1 MVDFYFLQLN
11 ISSKR
16 RTFAVD
22 LSMENL
28 NKENN
33 AKRLPVSSLARS
45 TLSTGLLL
53 RLGFN
58 TSQNLFSD
66 IITLKKPDLRSAL
79 VSKKNVTATVNTL
92 KNLRGAAMK
101 FGQLMS
107 MDESIILSPDLAA
120 VFAQLRSSGYSM
132 TPSQL
137 KKILNQNWGDDWLR
151 NFKHFEVRPFA
162 AASIGQVHK
171 ATLQSG
177 EIVAIKV
184 QFPGVRQSIDNDL
197 GSLKFIMKTSGMLP
211 TNFPLDYYIT
221 QCGDLLKRET
231 DYELEAI
238 NIRRFSKFL
247 RSNDKLN
254 VPKVYNELSTQETLT
269 MSFFE
274 GRELSSN
281 IAYDQSSIND
291 ISFSLLEL
299 LLNEIFTFKFV
310 QTDPNLANFL
320 FSEGD
325 NSLCILDFGACC
337 QVSEVTH
344 ELYKDLLNVALTLD
358 ANKIKSFLEDK
369 SFIPKN
375 ASSEG
380 AKFFD
385 RIISIAINEISQ
397 NEMFDFQQSKVFE
410 IISEEDLNLYFEL
423 IPSSL
428 FGSDFIFI
436 QRKIFGLILFFRA
449 IGAKLP
455 LLKIL
460 KKQSKYI

>member
-1 MVDFYFLQLN
+1 M
-11 ISSKR
+11 K
-16 RTFAVD
+16 
-22 LSMENL
+22 NL
-28 NKENN
+28 YNENN

-137 KKILNQNWGDDWLR
+137 KKILNQNWGDGWLR

-171 ATLQSG
+171 ATLKSG

-197 GSLKFIMKTSGMLP
+197 SSLKFIMKTSGMLP
-211 TNFPLDYYIT
+211 AKFPLDYYIS

-238 NIRRFSKFL
+238 NITRFSEFL

-254 VPKVYNELSTQETLT
+254 VPKVYNQLSTQETLT

-274 GRELSSN
+274 GRELSSKM
-281 IAYDQSSIND
+281 AYDQSSINE
-291 ISFSLLEL
+291 ISLSLLEL
-299 LLNEIFTFKFV
+299 LLNEIFTFKLV

-320 FSEGD
+320 LSESD

-337 QVSEVTH
+337 QVSEATH

-369 SFIPKN
+369 NFIPKD

-380 AKFFD
+380 TKFFD
-385 RIISIAINEISQ
+385 RIISIAINETSQ
-397 NEMFDFQQSKVFE
+397 NEFFDFQQSKVFE
-410 IISEEDLNLYFEL
+410 IITEEDLNLYFEL

-460 KKQSKYI
+460 KQQSKSI

>member
-1 MVDFYFLQLN
+1 M
-11 ISSKR
+11 
-16 RTFAVD
+16 AMD
-22 LSMENL
+22 LSMKNL
-28 NKENN
+28 HNENN
-33 AKRLPVSSLARS
+33 AKRLPVSSLVRS

-137 KKILNQNWGDDWLR
+137 KKILNQNWGNGWLR
-151 NFKHFEVRPFA
+151 NFKHFEVTPFA

-171 ATLQSG
+171 ATLKSG

-197 GSLKFIMKTSGMLP
+197 SSLKFIMKTSGMLP
-211 TNFPLDYYIT
+211 AKFPLDYYIN

-231 DYELEAI
+231 DYELEAT
-238 NIRRFSKFL
+238 NARRFSEFL
-247 RSNDKLN
+247 KSNDKLN

-269 MSFFE
+269 MSFLE
-274 GRELSSN
+274 GRELSSKM
-281 IAYDQSSIND
+281 AYDQSSINE
-291 ISFSLLEL
+291 ISLSLLEL
-299 LLNEIFTFKFV
+299 LLNEIFTFKLV

-320 FSEGD
+320 LSEGD

-337 QVSEVTH
+337 QVSEATH

-369 SFIPKN
+369 NFIPKD

-380 AKFFD
+380 TKFFD

-397 NEMFDFQQSKVFE
+397 NEFFDFQRSKVFE
-410 IISEEDLNLYFEL
+410 IITEEDLNLYFEL

-460 KKQSKYI
+460 KQQSKYI

>member
-1 MVDFYFLQLN
+1 M
-11 ISSKR
+11 K
-16 RTFAVD
+16 
-22 LSMENL
+22 NL
-28 NKENN
+28 YNENN

-137 KKILNQNWGDDWLR
+137 KKILNQNWGDGWLR

-171 ATLQSG
+171 ATLKSG

-197 GSLKFIMKTSGMLP
+197 SSLKFIMKTSGMLP
-211 TNFPLDYYIT
+211 AKFPLDYYIS

-238 NIRRFSKFL
+238 NITRFSEFL

-254 VPKVYNELSTQETLT
+254 VPKVYNQLSTQETLT

-274 GRELSSN
+274 GRELSSKM
-281 IAYDQSSIND
+281 AYDQSSINE
-291 ISFSLLEL
+291 ISLSLLEL
-299 LLNEIFTFKFV
+299 LLNEIFTFKLV

-320 FSEGD
+320 LSEGD

-337 QVSEVTH
+337 QVSEATH

-369 SFIPKN
+369 NFIPKD

-380 AKFFD
+380 TKFFD

-397 NEMFDFQQSKVFE
+397 NEFFDFQQSKVFE
-410 IISEEDLNLYFEL
+410 IITEEDLNLYFEL

-449 IGAKLP
+449 IGAKLS

-460 KKQSKYI
+460 KQQSKSI

>member
-1 MVDFYFLQLN
+1 MKNLQN
-11 ISSKR
+11 
-16 RTFAVD
+16 
-22 LSMENL
+22 
-28 NKENN
+28 ENN

-58 TSQNLFSD
+58 TSQNLFSN

-107 MDESIILSPDLAA
+107 LDESIILSPDLAA

-137 KKILNQNWGDDWLR
+137 KKILNQNWGDGWLR
-151 NFKHFEVRPFA
+151 HFKHFEVRPFA

-171 ATLQSG
+171 ATLKSG

-197 GSLKFIMKTSGMLP
+197 SSLKFIMKTSGMLP
-211 TNFPLDYYIT
+211 AKFPLDYYIT

-238 NIRRFSKFL
+238 NITRFSEFL

-254 VPKVYNELSTQETLT
+254 VPKVYNQLSTQETLT

-274 GRELSSN
+274 GRELSSKM
-281 IAYDQSSIND
+281 AYDQSSINE
-291 ISFSLLEL
+291 ISLSLLEL
-299 LLNEIFTFKFV
+299 LLNEIFTFKLV

-320 FSEGD
+320 LSEGD

-337 QVSEVTH
+337 QVSEATH

-369 SFIPKN
+369 NFIPKD

-380 AKFFD
+380 TKFFD

-397 NEMFDFQQSKVFE
+397 NEFFDFQQSKVFE
-410 IISEEDLNLYFEL
+410 IITEEDLNLYFEL

-460 KKQSKYI
+460 KQQSKYI

>member
-1 MVDFYFLQLN
+1 M
-11 ISSKR
+11 
-16 RTFAVD
+16 AVD
-22 LSMENL
+22 LSMKNL
-28 NKENN
+28 QNENN

-58 TSQNLFSD
+58 TSQNLFSN

-137 KKILNQNWGDDWLR
+137 KKILNQNWGDGWLR

-171 ATLQSG
+171 ATLKSG

-197 GSLKFIMKTSGMLP
+197 SSLKFIMKTSGMLP
-211 TNFPLDYYIT
+211 AKFPLDYYIT

-238 NIRRFSKFL
+238 NIIRFSEFL

-254 VPKVYNELSTQETLT
+254 VPKVYNQLSTQETLT

-274 GRELSSN
+274 GRELSSKM
-281 IAYDQSSIND
+281 AYDQSSINE
-291 ISFSLLEL
+291 ISLSLLEL
-299 LLNEIFTFKFV
+299 LLNEIFTFKLV

-320 FSEGD
+320 ISEGD

-337 QVSEVTH
+337 QVSEATH

-358 ANKIKSFLEDK
+358 ANKIKSVLEDK
-369 SFIPKN
+369 NFIPKD

-380 AKFFD
+380 TKFFD

-397 NEMFDFQQSKVFE
+397 NEFFDFQQSKVFE
-410 IISEEDLNLYFEL
+410 IITEEDLNLYFEL

-460 KKQSKYI
+460 KQQSKYI

>member
-1 MVDFYFLQLN
+1 M
-11 ISSKR
+11 
-16 RTFAVD
+16 AMD
-22 LSMENL
+22 LSMKNL
-28 NKENN
+28 HNENN
-33 AKRLPVSSLARS
+33 AKRLPVSSLVRS

-137 KKILNQNWGDDWLR
+137 KKILNQNWGNGWLS

-171 ATLQSG
+171 ATLKSG

-197 GSLKFIMKTSGMLP
+197 SSLKFIMKTSGMLP
-211 TNFPLDYYIT
+211 AKFPLDYYIN

-231 DYELEAI
+231 DYELEAT
-238 NIRRFSKFL
+238 NARRFSEFL
-247 RSNDKLN
+247 KSNDKLN
-254 VPKVYNELSTQETLT
+254 VPKVYNELSTQEILT

-274 GRELSSN
+274 GRELSSK
-281 IAYDQSSIND
+281 IAYDQSSINE
-291 ISFSLLEL
+291 ISLSLLEL
-299 LLNEIFTFKFV
+299 LLNEIFTFKLV

-320 FSEGD
+320 LSEGD

-337 QVSEVTH
+337 QVSEATH

-369 SFIPKN
+369 NFIPKD

-380 AKFFD
+380 TKFFD

-397 NEMFDFQQSKVFE
+397 NEFFDFQQSKVFE
-410 IISEEDLNLYFEL
+410 LITEEDLNLYFEL

-460 KKQSKYI
+460 KQQSKYI

>member
-1 MVDFYFLQLN
+1 
-11 ISSKR
+11 
-16 RTFAVD
+16 
-22 LSMENL
+22 
-28 NKENN
+28 
-33 AKRLPVSSLARS
+33 
-45 TLSTGLLL
+45 
-53 RLGFN
+53 
-58 TSQNLFSD
+58 
-66 IITLKKPDLRSAL
+66 
-79 VSKKNVTATVNTL
+79 
-92 KNLRGAAMK
+92 
-101 FGQLMS
+101 
-107 MDESIILSPDLAA
+107 
-120 VFAQLRSSGYSM
+120 M

-137 KKILNQNWGDDWLR
+137 KKILNQNWGDGWLR

-171 ATLQSG
+171 ATLKSG

-197 GSLKFIMKTSGMLP
+197 SSLKFIMKTSGMLP
-211 TNFPLDYYIT
+211 AKFPLDYYIT

-238 NIRRFSKFL
+238 NITRFSEFL

-254 VPKVYNELSTQETLT
+254 VPKVYNQLSTQETLT

-274 GRELSSN
+274 GRELSSKM
-281 IAYDQSSIND
+281 AYDQSSINE
-291 ISFSLLEL
+291 ISLSLLEL
-299 LLNEIFTFKFV
+299 LLNEIFTFKLV

-320 FSEGD
+320 LSEGD

-337 QVSEVTH
+337 QVSEATH

-369 SFIPKN
+369 NFIPKD

-380 AKFFD
+380 TKFFD

-397 NEMFDFQQSKVFE
+397 NEFFDFQQSKVFE
-410 IISEEDLNLYFEL
+410 IITEEDLNLYFEL

-436 QRKIFGLILFFRA
+436 QRKIFGFILFFRA

-460 KKQSKYI
+460 KQRSKYI

>member
-1 MVDFYFLQLN
+1 M
-11 ISSKR
+11 K
-16 RTFAVD
+16 
-22 LSMENL
+22 NL
-28 NKENN
+28 YNENN

-58 TSQNLFSD
+58 TSQNLFSN

-137 KKILNQNWGDDWLR
+137 KKILNQNWGDGWLR

-171 ATLQSG
+171 ATLKSG

-197 GSLKFIMKTSGMLP
+197 SSLKFIMKTSGMLP
-211 TNFPLDYYIT
+211 AKFPLDYYIT

-238 NIRRFSKFL
+238 NITRFSEFL

-254 VPKVYNELSTQETLT
+254 VPKVYNQLSTQETLT

-274 GRELSSN
+274 GRELSSKM
-281 IAYDQSSIND
+281 AYDQSSINE
-291 ISFSLLEL
+291 ISLSLLEL
-299 LLNEIFTFKFV
+299 LLNEIFTFKLV

-320 FSEGD
+320 LSEGD

-337 QVSEVTH
+337 QVSEATH

-369 SFIPKN
+369 NFIPKD

-380 AKFFD
+380 TKFFD

-397 NEMFDFQQSKVFE
+397 NEFFDFQQSKVFE
-410 IISEEDLNLYFEL
+410 IITEEDLNLYFEL

-460 KKQSKYI
+460 KQQSKYI

>member
-1 MVDFYFLQLN
+1 M
-11 ISSKR
+11 
-16 RTFAVD
+16 AMD
-22 LSMENL
+22 LSMKNL
-28 NKENN
+28 HNENN
-33 AKRLPVSSLARS
+33 AKRLPVSSLVRS

-137 KKILNQNWGDDWLR
+137 KKILNQNWGNGWLS

-171 ATLQSG
+171 ATLKSG

-197 GSLKFIMKTSGMLP
+197 SSLKFIMKTSGMLP
-211 TNFPLDYYIT
+211 AKFPLDYYIN

-231 DYELEAI
+231 DYELEAT
-238 NIRRFSKFL
+238 NARRFWEFL

-269 MSFFE
+269 MSFLE
-274 GRELSSN
+274 GRELSSKM
-281 IAYDQSSIND
+281 AYDQSSINE
-291 ISFSLLEL
+291 ISLSLLEL
-299 LLNEIFTFKFV
+299 LLNEIFTFKLV

-320 FSEGD
+320 LSEGD

-337 QVSEVTH
+337 QVSEATH

-369 SFIPKN
+369 NFIPKD

-380 AKFFD
+380 TKFFD

-397 NEMFDFQQSKVFE
+397 NEFFDFQRSKVFE
-410 IISEEDLNLYFEL
+410 IITEEDLNLYFEL

-460 KKQSKYI
+460 KQQSKYS

>member
-1 MVDFYFLQLN
+1 M
-11 ISSKR
+11 K
-16 RTFAVD
+16 
-22 LSMENL
+22 NL
-28 NKENN
+28 YNENN

-137 KKILNQNWGDDWLR
+137 KKILNQNWGDGWLR

-171 ATLQSG
+171 ATLKSG

-197 GSLKFIMKTSGMLP
+197 SSLKFIMKTSGMLP
-211 TNFPLDYYIT
+211 AKFPLDYYIN

-231 DYELEAI
+231 DYELEAK
-238 NIRRFSKFL
+238 NIRRFSEFL

-254 VPKVYNELSTQETLT
+254 VPKVYNQLSTQETLT

-274 GRELSSN
+274 GRELSSKM
-281 IAYDQSSIND
+281 AYDQSSINE
-291 ISFSLLEL
+291 ISLSLLEL
-299 LLNEIFTFKFV
+299 LLNEIFTFKLV

-320 FSEGD
+320 LSEGD

-337 QVSEVTH
+337 QVSEATH

-369 SFIPKN
+369 NFIPKD

-380 AKFFD
+380 TKFFD

-397 NEMFDFQQSKVFE
+397 NEFFDFQQSKVFE
-410 IISEEDLNLYFEL
+410 IITEEDLNLYFEL

-460 KKQSKYI
+460 KQQSKYI

>member
-1 MVDFYFLQLN
+1 M
-11 ISSKR
+11 
-16 RTFAVD
+16 AMD
-22 LSMENL
+22 LSMKNL
-28 NKENN
+28 HNENN
-33 AKRLPVSSLARS
+33 AKRLPVSSLVRS

-137 KKILNQNWGDDWLR
+137 KKILNQNWGNGWLS

-171 ATLQSG
+171 ATLKSG

-197 GSLKFIMKTSGMLP
+197 SSLKFIMKTSGMLP
-211 TNFPLDYYIT
+211 AKFPLDYYIN

-231 DYELEAI
+231 DYELEAT
-238 NIRRFSKFL
+238 NIRRFSEFL
-247 RSNDKLN
+247 RSNGKIN
-254 VPKVYNELSTQETLT
+254 VPKVYNELSTQEILT

-274 GRELSSN
+274 GRELSSK
-281 IAYDQSSIND
+281 IAYDQSSINE
-291 ISFSLLEL
+291 ISLSLLEL
-299 LLNEIFTFKFV
+299 LLNEIFTFKLV

-320 FSEGD
+320 LSEGD

-337 QVSEVTH
+337 QVSEATH

-369 SFIPKN
+369 NFIPKD

-380 AKFFD
+380 TKFFD

-397 NEMFDFQQSKVFE
+397 NEFFDFQQSKVFE
-410 IISEEDLNLYFEL
+410 IITEEDLNLYFEL

-460 KKQSKYI
+460 KQQSKYT

>member
-1 MVDFYFLQLN
+1 M
-11 ISSKR
+11 
-16 RTFAVD
+16 AVD
-22 LSMENL
+22 LSMKNL
-28 NKENN
+28 HNENN
-33 AKRLPVSSLARS
+33 AKRLPVSSLVRS

-137 KKILNQNWGDDWLR
+137 KKILNQNWGNGWLS

-171 ATLQSG
+171 ATLKSG

-197 GSLKFIMKTSGMLP
+197 SSLKFIMKTSGMLP
-211 TNFPLDYYIT
+211 AKFPLDYYIN

-231 DYELEAI
+231 DYELEAT
-238 NIRRFSKFL
+238 NARRFSEFL
-247 RSNDKLN
+247 KSNDKLN

-269 MSFFE
+269 MSFLE
-274 GRELSSN
+274 GRELSSKM
-281 IAYDQSSIND
+281 AYDQSSINE
-291 ISFSLLEL
+291 ISLSLLEL
-299 LLNEIFTFKFV
+299 LLNEIFTFKLV

-320 FSEGD
+320 LSEGD

-337 QVSEVTH
+337 QVSEATH

-358 ANKIKSFLEDK
+358 ANKIKSFLEEK
-369 SFIPKN
+369 NFIPKD

-380 AKFFD
+380 TKFFD

-397 NEMFDFQQSKVFE
+397 NEFFDFQQSKVFE
-410 IISEEDLNLYFEL
+410 IITEEDLNLYFEL

-460 KKQSKYI
+460 KQQSKYI

>member
-1 MVDFYFLQLN
+1 M
-11 ISSKR
+11 
-16 RTFAVD
+16 AMD
-22 LSMENL
+22 LSMKNL
-28 NKENN
+28 HNENN
-33 AKRLPVSSLARS
+33 AKRLPVSSLVRS

-137 KKILNQNWGDDWLR
+137 KKILNQNWGNGWLS

-171 ATLQSG
+171 ATLKSG

-197 GSLKFIMKTSGMLP
+197 SSLKFIMKTSGMLP
-211 TNFPLDYYIT
+211 AKFPLDYYIN

-231 DYELEAI
+231 DYELEAT
-238 NIRRFSKFL
+238 NARRFSEFL
-247 RSNDKLN
+247 KSNDKLN

-269 MSFFE
+269 MSFLE
-274 GRELSSN
+274 GRELSSKM
-281 IAYDQSSIND
+281 AYDQSSINE
-291 ISFSLLEL
+291 ISLSLLEL
-299 LLNEIFTFKFV
+299 LLNEIFTFKLV

-320 FSEGD
+320 LSEGD

-337 QVSEVTH
+337 QVSEATH

-369 SFIPKN
+369 NFIPKD

-380 AKFFD
+380 TKFFD

-397 NEMFDFQQSKVFE
+397 NEFFDFQQSKVFE
-410 IISEEDLNLYFEL
+410 LITEEDLNLYFEL

-460 KKQSKYI
+460 KQQSKYI

>member
-1 MVDFYFLQLN
+1 M
-11 ISSKR
+11 K
-16 RTFAVD
+16 
-22 LSMENL
+22 NL
-28 NKENN
+28 YNENN

-137 KKILNQNWGDDWLR
+137 KKILNQNWGDGWLR

-171 ATLQSG
+171 ATLKSG

-197 GSLKFIMKTSGMLP
+197 SSLKFIMKTSGMLP
-211 TNFPLDYYIT
+211 AKFPLDYYIT

-238 NIRRFSKFL
+238 NITRFSEFL

-254 VPKVYNELSTQETLT
+254 VPKVYNQLSTQETLT

-274 GRELSSN
+274 GRELSSKM
-281 IAYDQSSIND
+281 AYDQSSINE
-291 ISFSLLEL
+291 ISLSLLEL
-299 LLNEIFTFKFV
+299 LLNEIFTFKLV

-320 FSEGD
+320 LSEGD

-337 QVSEVTH
+337 QVSEATH

-369 SFIPKN
+369 NFIPKD

-380 AKFFD
+380 TKFFD

-397 NEMFDFQQSKVFE
+397 NEFFDFQQSKVFE
-410 IISEEDLNLYFEL
+410 IITEEDLNLYFEL

-460 KKQSKYI
+460 KQQSKSI

>member
-1 MVDFYFLQLN
+1 M
-11 ISSKR
+11 
-16 RTFAVD
+16 AVD
-22 LSMENL
+22 LSMKNL
-28 NKENN
+28 HNENN
-33 AKRLPVSSLARS
+33 AKHLPVSSLARS

-66 IITLKKPDLRSAL
+66 IITLKKPDLRSAF

-132 TPSQL
+132 TPNQL
-137 KKILNQNWGDDWLR
+137 KKILNQNWGNGWLR

-171 ATLQSG
+171 ATLKSG

-197 GSLKFIMKTSGMLP
+197 SSLKFIMKTSGMLP
-211 TNFPLDYYIT
+211 AKFPLDYYIN

-231 DYELEAI
+231 DYELEAT
-238 NIRRFSKFL
+238 NARRFSEFL
-247 RSNDKLN
+247 KSNDKLN
-254 VPKVYNELSTQETLT
+254 VPKVYSELSTQETLT
-269 MSFFE
+269 MSFLE
-274 GRELSSN
+274 GRELSSKM
-281 IAYDQSSIND
+281 AYDQSSINE
-291 ISFSLLEL
+291 ISLSLLEL
-299 LLNEIFTFKFV
+299 LLNEIFTFKLV

-320 FSEGD
+320 LSEGE

-337 QVSEVTH
+337 QVSEATH

-358 ANKIKSFLEDK
+358 AKKIKSFLEDK
-369 SFIPKN
+369 NFIPKD

-380 AKFFD
+380 TKFFD

-397 NEMFDFQQSKVFE
+397 NEFFDFQQSKVFE
-410 IISEEDLNLYFEL
+410 IITEEDLNLYFEL

-460 KKQSKYI
+460 KQQSKYI

>member
-1 MVDFYFLQLN
+1 M
-11 ISSKR
+11 K
-16 RTFAVD
+16 
-22 LSMENL
+22 NL
-28 NKENN
+28 HNENN

-137 KKILNQNWGDDWLR
+137 KKILNQNWGDGWLR

-171 ATLQSG
+171 ATLKSG

-197 GSLKFIMKTSGMLP
+197 SSLKFIMKTSGMLP
-211 TNFPLDYYIT
+211 AKFPLDYYIN

-231 DYELEAI
+231 DYELEAT
-238 NIRRFSKFL
+238 NTRRFSEFL

-254 VPKVYNELSTQETLT
+254 VPKVYNQLSTQETLT

-274 GRELSSN
+274 GRELSSKM
-281 IAYDQSSIND
+281 AYDQSSINE
-291 ISFSLLEL
+291 ISLSLLEL
-299 LLNEIFTFKFV
+299 LLNEIFTFKLV

-320 FSEGD
+320 LSEGD

-337 QVSEVTH
+337 QVSEATH

-369 SFIPKN
+369 NFIPKD

-380 AKFFD
+380 TKFFD

-397 NEMFDFQQSKVFE
+397 NEFFDFQQSKVFE
-410 IISEEDLNLYFEL
+410 IITEEDLNLYFEL

-460 KKQSKYI
+460 KQQSKYI

>member
-1 MVDFYFLQLN
+1 M
-11 ISSKR
+11 
-16 RTFAVD
+16 AVD
-22 LSMENL
+22 LSMKNL
-28 NKENN
+28 YNENN

-137 KKILNQNWGDDWLR
+137 KKILNQNWGDGWLR

-171 ATLQSG
+171 ATLKSG

-197 GSLKFIMKTSGMLP
+197 SSLKFIMKTSGMLP
-211 TNFPLDYYIT
+211 AKFPLDYYIN

-231 DYELEAI
+231 DYELEAT
-238 NIRRFSKFL
+238 NICRFSDFL

-254 VPKVYNELSTQETLT
+254 VPKVYNQLSTQETLT

-274 GRELSSN
+274 GRELSSKM
-281 IAYDQSSIND
+281 AYDQSSINE
-291 ISFSLLEL
+291 ISLSLLEL
-299 LLNEIFTFKFV
+299 LLNEIFTFKLV

-320 FSEGD
+320 LSEGD

-337 QVSEVTH
+337 QVSEATH

-369 SFIPKN
+369 NFIPKD

-380 AKFFD
+380 TKFFD

-397 NEMFDFQQSKVFE
+397 NEFFDFQQSKVFE
-410 IISEEDLNLYFEL
+410 IITEEDLNLYFEL

-460 KKQSKYI
+460 KQQSKYI

>member
-1 MVDFYFLQLN
+1 M
-11 ISSKR
+11 K
-16 RTFAVD
+16 
-22 LSMENL
+22 NL
-28 NKENN
+28 HNENN
-33 AKRLPVSSLARS
+33 AKRLPVSSLVRS

-137 KKILNQNWGDDWLR
+137 KKILNQNWGNGWLS

-171 ATLQSG
+171 ATLKSG

-197 GSLKFIMKTSGMLP
+197 SSLKFIMKTSGMLP
-211 TNFPLDYYIT
+211 AKFPLDYYIN

-231 DYELEAI
+231 DYELEAT
-238 NIRRFSKFL
+238 NARRFSEFL
-247 RSNDKLN
+247 KSNDKLN

-269 MSFFE
+269 MSFLE
-274 GRELSSN
+274 GRELSSKM
-281 IAYDQSSIND
+281 AYDQSSINE
-291 ISFSLLEL
+291 ISLSLLEL
-299 LLNEIFTFKFV
+299 LLNEIFTFKLV

-320 FSEGD
+320 LSEGD

-337 QVSEVTH
+337 QVSEATH

-369 SFIPKN
+369 NFIPKD

-380 AKFFD
+380 TKFFD

-397 NEMFDFQQSKVFE
+397 NEFFDFQQSKVFE
-410 IISEEDLNLYFEL
+410 IITEEDLNLYFEL

-455 LLKIL
+455 LLKVL
-460 KKQSKYI
+460 KQQSKYT

>member
-1 MVDFYFLQLN
+1 MKNLQN
-11 ISSKR
+11 
-16 RTFAVD
+16 
-22 LSMENL
+22 
-28 NKENN
+28 ENN

-58 TSQNLFSD
+58 TSQNLFSN

-137 KKILNQNWGDDWLR
+137 KKILNQNWGDGWLR

-171 ATLQSG
+171 ATLKSG

-197 GSLKFIMKTSGMLP
+197 SSLKFIMKTSGMLP
-211 TNFPLDYYIT
+211 AKFPLDYYIT

-238 NIRRFSKFL
+238 NITRFSEFL

-254 VPKVYNELSTQETLT
+254 VPKVYNQLSTQETLT

-274 GRELSSN
+274 GRELSSKM
-281 IAYDQSSIND
+281 AYDQSSINE
-291 ISFSLLEL
+291 ISLSLLEL
-299 LLNEIFTFKFV
+299 LLNEIFTFKLV

-320 FSEGD
+320 ISEGD

-337 QVSEVTH
+337 QVSEATH

-358 ANKIKSFLEDK
+358 ANKIKSVLEDK
-369 SFIPKN
+369 NFIPKD

-380 AKFFD
+380 TKFFD

-397 NEMFDFQQSKVFE
+397 NEFFDFQQSKVFE
-410 IISEEDLNLYFEL
+410 IITEEDLNLYFEL

-436 QRKIFGLILFFRA
+436 QRKIFGFILFFRA

-455 LLKIL
+455 LLKML
-460 KKQSKYI
+460 KQQSKYI

>member
-1 MVDFYFLQLN
+1 M
-11 ISSKR
+11 K
-16 RTFAVD
+16 
-22 LSMENL
+22 NL
-28 NKENN
+28 YNENN

-137 KKILNQNWGDDWLR
+137 KKILNQNWGDGWLR

-171 ATLQSG
+171 ATLKSG

-197 GSLKFIMKTSGMLP
+197 SSLKFIMKTSGMLP
-211 TNFPLDYYIT
+211 AKFPLDYYIN

-231 DYELEAI
+231 DYELEAT
-238 NIRRFSKFL
+238 NARRFSEFL
-247 RSNDKLN
+247 KSNDKLN

-269 MSFFE
+269 MSFLE
-274 GRELSSN
+274 GRELSSKM
-281 IAYDQSSIND
+281 AYDQSSINE
-291 ISFSLLEL
+291 ISLSLLEL
-299 LLNEIFTFKFV
+299 LLNEIFTFKLV

-320 FSEGD
+320 LSEGD

-337 QVSEVTH
+337 QVSEATH

-369 SFIPKN
+369 NFIPKD

-380 AKFFD
+380 TKFFD

-397 NEMFDFQQSKVFE
+397 NEFFDFQQSKVFE
-410 IISEEDLNLYFEL
+410 LITEEDLNLYFEL

-460 KKQSKYI
+460 KQQSKYI

>member
-1 MVDFYFLQLN
+1 M
-11 ISSKR
+11 K
-16 RTFAVD
+16 
-22 LSMENL
+22 NL
-28 NKENN
+28 YNENN

-137 KKILNQNWGDDWLR
+137 KKILNQNWGDGWLR

-171 ATLQSG
+171 ATLKSG

-197 GSLKFIMKTSGMLP
+197 SSLKFIMKTSGMLP
-211 TNFPLDYYIT
+211 AKFPLDYYIT

-238 NIRRFSKFL
+238 NITRFSEFL

-254 VPKVYNELSTQETLT
+254 VPKVYNQLSTQETLT

-274 GRELSSN
+274 GRELSSKM
-281 IAYDQSSIND
+281 AYDQSSINE
-291 ISFSLLEL
+291 ISLSLLEL
-299 LLNEIFTFKFV
+299 LLNEIFTFKLV
-310 QTDPNLANFL
+310 QSDPNLANFL
-320 FSEGD
+320 LSEGD

-337 QVSEVTH
+337 QVSEATH

-369 SFIPKN
+369 NFIPKD

-380 AKFFD
+380 TKFFD

-397 NEMFDFQQSKVFE
+397 NEIFDFQQSKVFE
-410 IISEEDLNLYFEL
+410 IITEEDLNLYFEL

-449 IGAKLP
+449 IGAQLP

-460 KKQSKYI
+460 KQQSKYI

>member
-1 MVDFYFLQLN
+1 M
-11 ISSKR
+11 K
-16 RTFAVD
+16 
-22 LSMENL
+22 NL
-28 NKENN
+28 YNENN

-137 KKILNQNWGDDWLR
+137 KKILNQNWGDGWLR

-171 ATLQSG
+171 ATLKSG

-197 GSLKFIMKTSGMLP
+197 SSLKFIMKTSGMLP
-211 TNFPLDYYIT
+211 AKFPLDYYIT

-238 NIRRFSKFL
+238 NITRFSEFL

-254 VPKVYNELSTQETLT
+254 VPKVYNQLSTQETLT

-274 GRELSSN
+274 GRELSSKM
-281 IAYDQSSIND
+281 AYDQSSINE
-291 ISFSLLEL
+291 ISLSLLEL
-299 LLNEIFTFKFV
+299 LLNEIFTFKLV

-320 FSEGD
+320 LSEGD

-337 QVSEVTH
+337 QVSEATH

-369 SFIPKN
+369 NFIPKD
-375 ASSEG
+375 ASSDG
-380 AKFFD
+380 TKFFD

-397 NEMFDFQQSKVFE
+397 NEFFDFQQSKVFE
-410 IISEEDLNLYFEL
+410 IITEEDLNLYFEL

-460 KKQSKYI
+460 KQQSKYI

>member
-1 MVDFYFLQLN
+1 M
-11 ISSKR
+11 K
-16 RTFAVD
+16 
-22 LSMENL
+22 NL
-28 NKENN
+28 YNENN

-45 TLSTGLLL
+45 SLSTGLLL

-137 KKILNQNWGDDWLR
+137 KKILNQNWGDGWLR

-171 ATLQSG
+171 ATLKSG

-197 GSLKFIMKTSGMLP
+197 SSLKFIMKTSGMLP
-211 TNFPLDYYIT
+211 AKFPLDYYIT

-231 DYELEAI
+231 DYELEAV
-238 NIRRFSKFL
+238 NITRFSEFL

-254 VPKVYNELSTQETLT
+254 VPKVYNQLSTQETLT

-274 GRELSSN
+274 GRELSSKM
-281 IAYDQSSIND
+281 AYDQSSINE
-291 ISFSLLEL
+291 ISLSLLEL
-299 LLNEIFTFKFV
+299 LLNEIFTFKLV

-320 FSEGD
+320 LSEGD

-337 QVSEVTH
+337 QVSEATH

-369 SFIPKN
+369 NFIPKD

-380 AKFFD
+380 TKFFD

-397 NEMFDFQQSKVFE
+397 NEFFDFQQSKVFE
-410 IISEEDLNLYFEL
+410 IITEEDLNLYFEL
-423 IPSSL
+423 IPSSC

-460 KKQSKYI
+460 KQQSKSI

>member
-1 MVDFYFLQLN
+1 M
-11 ISSKR
+11 
-16 RTFAVD
+16 AVD
-22 LSMENL
+22 LSMKNL
-28 NKENN
+28 HNENN

-137 KKILNQNWGDDWLR
+137 KKILNQNWGDGWLR

-171 ATLQSG
+171 ATLKSG

-197 GSLKFIMKTSGMLP
+197 SSLKFIMKTSGMLP
-211 TNFPLDYYIT
+211 AKFPLDYYIN

-238 NIRRFSKFL
+238 NITRFSEFL

-254 VPKVYNELSTQETLT
+254 VPKVYNQLSTQETLT

-274 GRELSSN
+274 GRELSSKM
-281 IAYDQSSIND
+281 AYDQSSINE
-291 ISFSLLEL
+291 ISLSLLEL
-299 LLNEIFTFKFV
+299 LLNEIFTFKLV

-320 FSEGD
+320 LCEGD

-337 QVSEVTH
+337 QVSEATH
-344 ELYKDLLNVALTLD
+344 ELYKDLLNIALTLD

-369 SFIPKN
+369 NFIPKD

-380 AKFFD
+380 TRFFD

-397 NEMFDFQQSKVFE
+397 NEFFDFQQSKVFE
-410 IISEEDLNLYFEL
+410 IITEEDLNLYFEL

-436 QRKIFGLILFFRA
+436 QRKIFGLILFFHA

-460 KKQSKYI
+460 KQHSKYI

>member
-1 MVDFYFLQLN
+1 M
-11 ISSKR
+11 
-16 RTFAVD
+16 AMD
-22 LSMENL
+22 LSMKNL
-28 NKENN
+28 HNENN
-33 AKRLPVSSLARS
+33 AKRLPVSSLVRS

-137 KKILNQNWGDDWLR
+137 KKILNQNWGNGWLS

-171 ATLQSG
+171 ATLKSG
-177 EIVAIKV
+177 EVVAIKV

-197 GSLKFIMKTSGMLP
+197 SSLKFIMKTSGMLP
-211 TNFPLDYYIT
+211 AKFPLDYYIN

-231 DYELEAI
+231 DYELEAT
-238 NIRRFSKFL
+238 NARRFSEFL
-247 RSNDKLN
+247 KSNDKLN

-269 MSFFE
+269 MSFLE
-274 GRELSSN
+274 GRELSSKM
-281 IAYDQSSIND
+281 AYDQSSINE
-291 ISFSLLEL
+291 ISLSLLEL
-299 LLNEIFTFKFV
+299 LLNEIFTFKLV

-320 FSEGD
+320 LSEGD

-337 QVSEVTH
+337 QVSEATH

-369 SFIPKN
+369 NFIPKD

-380 AKFFD
+380 TKFFD

-397 NEMFDFQQSKVFE
+397 NEFFDFQRSKVFE
-410 IISEEDLNLYFEL
+410 IITEEDLNLYFEL

-460 KKQSKYI
+460 KQQSKYI

>member
-1 MVDFYFLQLN
+1 M
-11 ISSKR
+11 K
-16 RTFAVD
+16 
-22 LSMENL
+22 NL
-28 NKENN
+28 YNENN

-137 KKILNQNWGDDWLR
+137 KKILNQNWGDGWLR

-171 ATLQSG
+171 ATLKSG

-197 GSLKFIMKTSGMLP
+197 SSLKFIMKTSGMLP
-211 TNFPLDYYIT
+211 AKFPLDYYIT

-231 DYELEAI
+231 DYELEAV
-238 NIRRFSKFL
+238 NITRFSEFL

-254 VPKVYNELSTQETLT
+254 VPKVYNQLSTQETLT

-274 GRELSSN
+274 GRELSSKM
-281 IAYDQSSIND
+281 AYDQSSINE
-291 ISFSLLEL
+291 ISLSLLEL
-299 LLNEIFTFKFV
+299 LLNEIFTFKLV

-320 FSEGD
+320 LSEGD

-337 QVSEVTH
+337 QVSEATH

-369 SFIPKN
+369 NFIPKD

-380 AKFFD
+380 TKFFD

-397 NEMFDFQQSKVFE
+397 NEFFDFQQSKVFE
-410 IISEEDLNLYFEL
+410 IITEEDLNLYFEL

-460 KKQSKYI
+460 KQQSKYI

>member
-1 MVDFYFLQLN
+1 M
-11 ISSKR
+11 
-16 RTFAVD
+16 AVD
-22 LSMENL
+22 LSMKNL
-28 NKENN
+28 HNENN
-33 AKRLPVSSLARS
+33 AKHLPVSSLARS

-66 IITLKKPDLRSAL
+66 IITLKKPDLRSAF

-137 KKILNQNWGDDWLR
+137 KKILNQNWGDGWLR
-151 NFKHFEVRPFA
+151 NFKHFEVRPIA

-171 ATLQSG
+171 ATLKSG

-197 GSLKFIMKTSGMLP
+197 SSLKFIMKTSGMLP
-211 TNFPLDYYIT
+211 AKFPLDYYIN

-231 DYELEAI
+231 DYELEAT
-238 NIRRFSKFL
+238 NIRRFSEFL
-247 RSNDKLN
+247 RSNGKIN

-291 ISFSLLEL
+291 ISLSLLEL
-299 LLNEIFTFKFV
+299 LLDEIFTFKLV

-320 FSEGD
+320 LSESD

-337 QVSEVTH
+337 QVSEATH

-369 SFIPKN
+369 NFIPKD

-380 AKFFD
+380 TKFFD
-385 RIISIAINEISQ
+385 SIISIAINEISQ
-397 NEMFDFQQSKVFE
+397 NEFFDFQQSKVFE
-410 IISEEDLNLYFEL
+410 LITEEDLNLYFEL

-460 KKQSKYI
+460 KQQSKYI

>member
-1 MVDFYFLQLN
+1 M
-11 ISSKR
+11 K
-16 RTFAVD
+16 
-22 LSMENL
+22 NL
-28 NKENN
+28 YNENN

-132 TPSQL
+132 KPSQL
-137 KKILNQNWGDDWLR
+137 KKILNQNWGDGWLR

-171 ATLQSG
+171 ATLKSG

-197 GSLKFIMKTSGMLP
+197 SSLKFIMKTSGMLP
-211 TNFPLDYYIT
+211 AKFPLDYYIN

-238 NIRRFSKFL
+238 NITRFSEFL

-254 VPKVYNELSTQETLT
+254 VPKVYNQLSTQETLT

-274 GRELSSN
+274 GRELSSKM
-281 IAYDQSSIND
+281 AYDQSSINE
-291 ISFSLLEL
+291 ISLSLLEL
-299 LLNEIFTFKFV
+299 LLNEIFTFKLV

-320 FSEGD
+320 LSEGD

-337 QVSEVTH
+337 QVSEATH

-369 SFIPKN
+369 NFIPKD
-375 ASSEG
+375 ASSDG
-380 AKFFD
+380 TKFFD

-397 NEMFDFQQSKVFE
+397 NEFFDFQQSKVFE
-410 IISEEDLNLYFEL
+410 IITEEDLNLYFEL

-460 KKQSKYI
+460 KQQSKYI

>member
-1 MVDFYFLQLN
+1 M
-11 ISSKR
+11 
-16 RTFAVD
+16 AVD
-22 LSMENL
+22 LSMKNL
-28 NKENN
+28 HNENN
-33 AKRLPVSSLARS
+33 AKHLPVSSLARS

-66 IITLKKPDLRSAL
+66 IITLKKPDLRSAF

-137 KKILNQNWGDDWLR
+137 KKILNQNWGDGWLR

-171 ATLQSG
+171 ATLKSG

-197 GSLKFIMKTSGMLP
+197 SSLKFIMKTSGMLP
-211 TNFPLDYYIT
+211 AKFPLDYYIN

-231 DYELEAI
+231 DYELEAT
-238 NIRRFSKFL
+238 NIRRFSEFL
-247 RSNDKLN
+247 RSNGKIN
-254 VPKVYNELSTQETLT
+254 VPKVYNELSTQEILT

-274 GRELSSN
+274 GRELSSK
-281 IAYDQSSIND
+281 IAYDQSSINE
-291 ISFSLLEL
+291 ISLSLLEL
-299 LLNEIFTFKFV
+299 LLNEIFTFKLV

-320 FSEGD
+320 LSEGD

-337 QVSEVTH
+337 QVSEATH

-369 SFIPKN
+369 NFIPKD

-380 AKFFD
+380 TKFFD

-397 NEMFDFQQSKVFE
+397 NEFFDFQRSKVFE
-410 IISEEDLNLYFEL
+410 IITEEDLNLYFEL

-449 IGAKLP
+449 IGTKLP

-460 KKQSKYI
+460 EQQSKYT

>member
-1 MVDFYFLQLN
+1 M
-11 ISSKR
+11 K
-16 RTFAVD
+16 
-22 LSMENL
+22 NL
-28 NKENN
+28 YNENN

-137 KKILNQNWGDDWLR
+137 KKILNQNWGDGWLR

-171 ATLQSG
+171 ATLKSG
-177 EIVAIKV
+177 EMVAIKV

-197 GSLKFIMKTSGMLP
+197 SSLKFIMKTSGMLP
-211 TNFPLDYYIT
+211 AKFPLDYYIT

-238 NIRRFSKFL
+238 NITRFSEFL

-254 VPKVYNELSTQETLT
+254 VPKVYNQLSTQETLT

-274 GRELSSN
+274 GRELSSKM
-281 IAYDQSSIND
+281 AYDQSSINE
-291 ISFSLLEL
+291 ISLSLLEL
-299 LLNEIFTFKFV
+299 LLNEIFTFKLV

-320 FSEGD
+320 LSEGD

-337 QVSEVTH
+337 QVSEATH

-369 SFIPKN
+369 NFIPKD

-380 AKFFD
+380 TKFFD

-397 NEMFDFQQSKVFE
+397 NEFFDFQQSKVFE
-410 IISEEDLNLYFEL
+410 IITEEDLNLYFEL

-460 KKQSKYI
+460 KQQSKYI

>member
-1 MVDFYFLQLN
+1 M
-11 ISSKR
+11 
-16 RTFAVD
+16 AMD
-22 LSMENL
+22 LSMKNL
-28 NKENN
+28 HNENN
-33 AKRLPVSSLARS
+33 AKRLPVSSLVRS

-137 KKILNQNWGDDWLR
+137 KKILNQNWGNGWLS

-171 ATLQSG
+171 ATLKSG

-197 GSLKFIMKTSGMLP
+197 SSLKFIMKTSGMLP
-211 TNFPLDYYIT
+211 AKFPLDYYIN

-238 NIRRFSKFL
+238 NARRFSEFL
-247 RSNDKLN
+247 KSNDKLN

-269 MSFFE
+269 MSFLE
-274 GRELSSN
+274 GRELSSKM
-281 IAYDQSSIND
+281 AYDQSSINE
-291 ISFSLLEL
+291 ISLSLLEL
-299 LLNEIFTFKFV
+299 LLNEIFTFKLV

-320 FSEGD
+320 LSEGD

-337 QVSEVTH
+337 QVSEATH

-369 SFIPKN
+369 NFIPKD

-380 AKFFD
+380 TKFFD

-397 NEMFDFQQSKVFE
+397 NEFFDFQRSKVFE
-410 IISEEDLNLYFEL
+410 IITEEDLNLYFEL

-460 KKQSKYI
+460 KQQSKYI

>member
-1 MVDFYFLQLN
+1 M
-11 ISSKR
+11 
-16 RTFAVD
+16 AMD
-22 LSMENL
+22 LSMKNL
-28 NKENN
+28 HNENN
-33 AKRLPVSSLARS
+33 AKRLPVSSLVRS

-137 KKILNQNWGDDWLR
+137 KKILNQNWGAGWLR

-171 ATLQSG
+171 ATLKSG

-197 GSLKFIMKTSGMLP
+197 SSLKFIMKTSGMLP
-211 TNFPLDYYIT
+211 AKFPLDYYIN

-231 DYELEAI
+231 DYELEAT
-238 NIRRFSKFL
+238 NIRRFSEFL
-247 RSNDKLN
+247 RSNGKLN
-254 VPKVYNELSTQETLT
+254 VPKVYNELSTQEILT

-274 GRELSSN
+274 GRELSSKM
-281 IAYDQSSIND
+281 AYDQSSINE
-291 ISFSLLEL
+291 ISLSLLEL
-299 LLNEIFTFKFV
+299 LLNEIFTFKLV

-320 FSEGD
+320 LSEGD

-337 QVSEVTH
+337 QVSEATH

-358 ANKIKSFLEDK
+358 ANKIKSFLAEK
-369 SFIPKN
+369 NFIPKD

-380 AKFFD
+380 TKFFD

-397 NEMFDFQQSKVFE
+397 NEFFDFQQSKVFE
-410 IISEEDLNLYFEL
+410 LITEEDLNLYFEL

-460 KKQSKYI
+460 KQQSKYI

>member
-1 MVDFYFLQLN
+1 M
-11 ISSKR
+11 
-16 RTFAVD
+16 D
-22 LSMENL
+22 LSMKNL
-28 NKENN
+28 HNENN

-107 MDESIILSPDLAA
+107 LDESIILSPDLAA

-137 KKILNQNWGDDWLR
+137 KKILNQNWGDGWLR

-171 ATLQSG
+171 ATLKSG

-184 QFPGVRQSIDNDL
+184 QFPGVRQSIANDL
-197 GSLKFIMKTSGMLP
+197 SSLKFIMKTSGMLP
-211 TNFPLDYYIT
+211 AKFPLDYYIT

-238 NIRRFSKFL
+238 NITRFSEFL

-254 VPKVYNELSTQETLT
+254 VPKVYNQLSTQETLT

-274 GRELSSN
+274 GRELSSKM
-281 IAYDQSSIND
+281 AYDQSSINE
-291 ISFSLLEL
+291 ISLSLLEL
-299 LLNEIFTFKFV
+299 LLNEIFTFKLV

-320 FSEGD
+320 LSEGD
-325 NSLCILDFGACC
+325 NSLFILDFGACC
-337 QVSEVTH
+337 QVSEATH

-369 SFIPKN
+369 NFIPKD

-380 AKFFD
+380 TKFFD

-397 NEMFDFQQSKVFE
+397 NEFFDFQQSKVFE
-410 IISEEDLNLYFEL
+410 IITEEDLNLYFEL

-460 KKQSKYI
+460 KQQSKYI

>member
-1 MVDFYFLQLN
+1 M
-11 ISSKR
+11 K
-16 RTFAVD
+16 
-22 LSMENL
+22 NL
-28 NKENN
+28 YNENN

-137 KKILNQNWGDDWLR
+137 KKILNQNWGDGWLR

-171 ATLQSG
+171 ATLKSG

-197 GSLKFIMKTSGMLP
+197 SSLKFIMKTSGMLP
-211 TNFPLDYYIT
+211 AKFPLDYYIT

-238 NIRRFSKFL
+238 NITRFSEFL

-254 VPKVYNELSTQETLT
+254 VPKVYNQLSTQETLT

-274 GRELSSN
+274 GRELSSKM
-281 IAYDQSSIND
+281 AYDQSSINE
-291 ISFSLLEL
+291 ISLSLLEL
-299 LLNEIFTFKFV
+299 LLNEIFTFKLV

-320 FSEGD
+320 LSEGD

-337 QVSEVTH
+337 QVSEATH

-369 SFIPKN
+369 NFIPKD

-380 AKFFD
+380 TKFFD
-385 RIISIAINEISQ
+385 RIISIAINETSQ
-397 NEMFDFQQSKVFE
+397 NEFFDFQQSKVFE
-410 IISEEDLNLYFEL
+410 IITN
-423 IPSSL
+423 I
-428 FGSDFIFI
+428 
-436 QRKIFGLILFFRA
+436 
-449 IGAKLP
+449 
-455 LLKIL
+455 KIL
-460 KKQSKYI
+460 IHFLEILKLEVTILK

>member
-1 MVDFYFLQLN
+1 M
-11 ISSKR
+11 
-16 RTFAVD
+16 AMD
-22 LSMENL
+22 LSMKNL
-28 NKENN
+28 HNENN
-33 AKRLPVSSLARS
+33 AKRLPVSSLVRS

-137 KKILNQNWGDDWLR
+137 KKILNQNWGNGWLS

-171 ATLQSG
+171 ATLKSG

-197 GSLKFIMKTSGMLP
+197 SSLKFIMKTSGMLP
-211 TNFPLDYYIT
+211 AKFPLDYYIN

-231 DYELEAI
+231 DYELEAT
-238 NIRRFSKFL
+238 NIRRFSEFL
-247 RSNDKLN
+247 RSNGKIN

-269 MSFFE
+269 MSFLE
-274 GRELSSN
+274 GRELSSKM
-281 IAYDQSSIND
+281 AYDQSSINE
-291 ISFSLLEL
+291 ISLSLLEL
-299 LLNEIFTFKFV
+299 LLNEIFTFKLV

-320 FSEGD
+320 LSEGD

-337 QVSEVTH
+337 QVSEATH

-369 SFIPKN
+369 NFIPKD

-380 AKFFD
+380 TKFFD

-397 NEMFDFQQSKVFE
+397 NEFFDFQRSKVFE
-410 IISEEDLNLYFEL
+410 IITEEDLNLYFEL

-460 KKQSKYI
+460 KQQSKYI

>member
-1 MVDFYFLQLN
+1 M
-11 ISSKR
+11 K
-16 RTFAVD
+16 
-22 LSMENL
+22 NL
-28 NKENN
+28 YNENN

-137 KKILNQNWGDDWLR
+137 KKILNQNWGDGWLR

-171 ATLQSG
+171 ATLKSG

-197 GSLKFIMKTSGMLP
+197 SSLKFIMKTSGMLP
-211 TNFPLDYYIT
+211 AKFPLDYYIS

-238 NIRRFSKFL
+238 NITRFSEFL

-254 VPKVYNELSTQETLT
+254 VPKVYNQLSTQETLT

-274 GRELSSN
+274 GRELSSKM
-281 IAYDQSSIND
+281 AYDQSSINE
-291 ISFSLLEL
+291 ISLSLLEL
-299 LLNEIFTFKFV
+299 LLNEIFTFKLV

-320 FSEGD
+320 LSEGD

-337 QVSEVTH
+337 QVSEATH

-369 SFIPKN
+369 NFIPKD

-380 AKFFD
+380 TKFFD

-397 NEMFDFQQSKVFE
+397 NEFFDFQQSKVFE
-410 IISEEDLNLYFEL
+410 IITEEDLNLYFEL

-460 KKQSKYI
+460 KQQSKYI

>member
-1 MVDFYFLQLN
+1 M
-11 ISSKR
+11 K
-16 RTFAVD
+16 
-22 LSMENL
+22 NL
-28 NKENN
+28 YNENN

-107 MDESIILSPDLAA
+107 MDESIILSPNLAA

-137 KKILNQNWGDDWLR
+137 KKILNQNWGDGWLR

-171 ATLQSG
+171 ATLKSG

-197 GSLKFIMKTSGMLP
+197 SSLKFIMKTSGMLP
-211 TNFPLDYYIT
+211 AKFPLDYYIS

-238 NIRRFSKFL
+238 NITRFSEFL
-247 RSNDKLN
+247 KSNDKLN
-254 VPKVYNELSTQETLT
+254 VPKVHHQLSTQETLT

-274 GRELSSN
+274 GRELSSKM
-281 IAYDQSSIND
+281 AYDQSSINE
-291 ISFSLLEL
+291 ISLSLLEL
-299 LLNEIFTFKFV
+299 LLNEIFTFKLV

-320 FSEGD
+320 LSEGD

-337 QVSEVTH
+337 QVSEATH

-369 SFIPKN
+369 NFIPKD

-380 AKFFD
+380 TKFFD

-397 NEMFDFQQSKVFE
+397 NEFFDFQQSKVFE
-410 IISEEDLNLYFEL
+410 IITEEDLNLYFEL

-436 QRKIFGLILFFRA
+436 QRKIFGLILFFCA
-449 IGAKLP
+449 IGAQLP
-455 LLKIL
+455 ILKIL
-460 KKQSKYI
+460 KQQSKYI

>member
-1 MVDFYFLQLN
+1 M
-11 ISSKR
+11 K
-16 RTFAVD
+16 
-22 LSMENL
+22 NL
-28 NKENN
+28 YNENN

-137 KKILNQNWGDDWLR
+137 KKILNQNWGDGWLR

-171 ATLQSG
+171 ATLKSG

-197 GSLKFIMKTSGMLP
+197 SSLKFIMKTSGMLP
-211 TNFPLDYYIT
+211 AKFPLDYYIN

-238 NIRRFSKFL
+238 NITRFSEFL
-247 RSNDKLN
+247 KSNDKLY
-254 VPKVYNELSTQETLT
+254 VPKVYHQLSTQETLT

-274 GRELSSN
+274 GRELSSKM
-281 IAYDQSSIND
+281 AYDQSSINE
-291 ISFSLLEL
+291 ISLSLLEL
-299 LLNEIFTFKFV
+299 LLNEIFTFKLV

-320 FSEGD
+320 LSEGD

-337 QVSEVTH
+337 QVSEATH

-369 SFIPKN
+369 NFIPKD

-380 AKFFD
+380 TKFFD

-397 NEMFDFQQSKVFE
+397 NEFFDFQQSKVFE
-410 IISEEDLNLYFEL
+410 IITEEDLNLYFEL

-455 LLKIL
+455 LVKIL
-460 KKQSKYI
+460 KQQSKSI

>member
-1 MVDFYFLQLN
+1 M
-11 ISSKR
+11 K
-16 RTFAVD
+16 
-22 LSMENL
+22 NL
-28 NKENN
+28 YNENN

-137 KKILNQNWGDDWLR
+137 KKILNQNWGDGWLR

-171 ATLQSG
+171 ATLKSG

-197 GSLKFIMKTSGMLP
+197 SSLKFIMKTSGMLP
-211 TNFPLDYYIT
+211 AKFPLDYYIT

-238 NIRRFSKFL
+238 NITRFSEFL

-254 VPKVYNELSTQETLT
+254 VPKVYNQLSTQETLT

-274 GRELSSN
+274 GRELSSKM
-281 IAYDQSSIND
+281 AYDQSSINE
-291 ISFSLLEL
+291 ISLSLLEL
-299 LLNEIFTFKFV
+299 LLNEIFTFKLV

-320 FSEGD
+320 LSEGD

-337 QVSEVTH
+337 QVSEATH

-369 SFIPKN
+369 NFIPKD

-380 AKFFD
+380 TKFFD

-397 NEMFDFQQSKVFE
+397 NEFFDFQQSKVFE
-410 IISEEDLNLYFEL
+410 IITEEDLNLYFEL

-460 KKQSKYI
+460 KQQSKYI